1 MSKQYNKPARRGI
14 SVEVKDGN
22 VNQALRKLKSK
33 VDDAGVLEEVR
44 ARMAFEK
51 PTTTRKRK
59 AGAAKARWRKHL
71 REQTLPPKL
80 F

>member
-1 MSKQYNKPARRGI
+1 MSKQYNKPTRRGLF
-14 SVEVKDGN
+14 VEVKEGN

-33 VDDAGVLEEVR
+33 VDDSGVLEEVR

-51 PTTTRKRK
+51 PTTKRKRK

>member
-1 MSKQYNKPARRGI
+1 MSRQTNKPKTKGI
-14 SVEVKDGN
+14 FVEVKDGN
-22 VNQALRKLKSK
+22 VNQALRKLKNK
-33 VDDAGVLEEVR
+33 VDDAGTLEEVR

-51 PTTTRKRK
+51 PTTERKRK

-80 F
+80 Y